1 MSGTVNFCIFRKNF
15 SSSKGKIDTLASFHG
30 KFIMFADNEHFL
42 SKLIRN
48 IQGDF
53 NDFWE
58 GFWGFK
64 KDLSRINKVG
74 LRNWRDL
81 HEFFYRDYNLRS
93 SESQQDFF
101 LIIQINLWMRYFI
114 ISKLVFLYSKLIR
127 WGGNLFSYKQ

>member
-58 GFWGFK
+58 GF
-64 KDLSRINKVG
+64 
-74 LRNWRDL
+74 
-81 HEFFYRDYNLRS
+81 
-93 SESQQDFF
+93 
-101 LIIQINLWMRYFI
+101 
-114 ISKLVFLYSKLIR
+114 
-127 WGGNLFSYKQ
+127 